1 MSRLIR
7 FGLGWRGRLQQI
19 AFDRAAENPEVAQRN
34 YLLALLRRNQDTAFG
49 REHGFHGIQSA
60 TDYARR
66 VPIGDYAR
74 HQPWIERLKR
84 GDKRVLTVDEPL
96 MFATTSGTS
105 AEPKFI
111 PLTAEWLRELQRIT
125 TLWLYRSQVDYPSLF
140 ASKSVTVVSPAVEG
154 RTASGTPIG
163 SVSGVTYQ
171 RTPWMVRRSYAL
183 PYDVSEIVDYDD
195 RYFVATRM
203 AFAADVS
210 MLAVPNPSTLL
221 RLVDE
226 GREHSERIVR
236 AVHDG
241 NLGVSPPE
249 QADPEQRL
257 LYSKLERA
265 IRPDQ
270 RRAGFMGRCLER
282 HGTLL
287 PRDLWPRLPMIGC
300 WLGGA
305 AGVQAKRLL
314 EPYGPLPLRD
324 VGLRATEGTVTV
336 PLTDGDAAGP
346 LAVGSGFWEFVPE
359 EDIDAQRP
367 QVRLAH
373 ELEGGKRYYILMTTS
388 AGLYRYDIN
397 DIVEVHGFYKRVPRL
412 AFVRKGRDMVNLT
425 GEKLHS
431 SQVGQAAELAARE
444 LGLVDLQIQLIPD
457 DNKMHYDLLVECEGG
472 IGVVAQEFAA
482 NFDRHLA
489 EINIEYAHKRRSRR
503 LGRPRL
509 WPMKRAWTRRRR
521 RRDIEESGKRDTQYK
536 WPMIRM
542 QWDDA
547 TRAEIATEDIA
558 NLNESNGG
566 PGDS

>member
-1 MSRLIR
+1 MSRLIK

-19 AFDRAAENPEVAQRN
+19 AFDRAAENPEAAQRN

-49 REHGFHGIQSA
+49 REHGFRGIQHA

-66 VPIGDYAR
+66 VPIRDYAG
-74 HQPWIERLKR
+74 HQPWIDRLKR
-84 GDKRVLTVDEPL
+84 GDKCVLTVNDPL
-96 MFATTSGTS
+96 MFATTSGTTS
-105 AEPKFI
+105 EPKFI
-111 PLTAEWLRELQRIT
+111 PLTAEWLRELQRLT

-140 ASKSVTVVSPAVEG
+140 DSKSVTVVSPAVES
-154 RTASGTPIG
+154 RTASGTPVG
-163 SVSGVTYQ
+163 SVSGLTYQ

-183 PYDVSEIVDYDD
+183 PYDVSEITDYDD
-195 RYFVATRM
+195 RYFVAARM

-210 MLAVPNPSTLL
+210 MLAAPNPSTLL
-221 RLVDE
+221 RLVEE

-236 AVHDG
+236 AIHDG
-241 NLGVSPPE
+241 SLGVSPSE

-257 LYSKLERA
+257 LYSRLGRA

-270 RRAGFMGRCLER
+270 GRARLMGRFLER
-282 HGTLL
+282 HGALL

-300 WLGGA
+300 WLGGS
-305 AGVQAKRLL
+305 AGVQANRLL

-324 VGLRATEGTVTV
+324 VGLRATEGTMTV
-336 PLTDGDAAGP
+336 PLEDGDAAGP
-346 LAVGSGFWEFVPE
+346 LAVGTGFYEFVPE
-359 EDIDAQRP
+359 EDIDVQQP

-373 ELEGGKRYYILMTTS
+373 ELESGKRYYILMTTS

-431 SQVGQAAELAARE
+431 SQVGQAAELAGRE
-444 LGLVDLQIQLIPD
+444 LALVNLQVQLIPD
-457 DNKMHYDLLVECEGG
+457 NDKMHYDLLVECEDG
-472 IGVVAQEFAA
+472 IGVFEQEFADA
-482 NFDRHLA
+482 FDRHLA

-503 LGRPRL
+503 LGRPRP
-509 WPMKRAWTRRRR
+509 WPMKSGWARRRR

-542 QWDDA
+542 QWDNE
-547 TRAEIATEDIA
+547 TRAEVLRHPD
-558 NLNESNGG
+558 
-566 PGDS
+566 D